1 MIFKIH
7 SKYSP
12 SGAQPNAIKL
22 GLLMVKKEQVL
33 LGAPETGKKFTIA
46 NVIKEINRPNLV
58 LEHNKILAWQLYS
71 EFKALFLD
79 NYIYC
84 L

>member
-33 LGAPETGKKFTIA
+33 LGAPETGK
-46 NVIKEINRPNLV
+46 NL
-58 LEHNKILAWQLYS
+58 QLLMLL
-71 EFKALFLD
+71 KK
-79 NYIYC
+79 
-84 L
+84 